1 MDGRLATLEHRRR
14 GRSISVIFPP
24 FHLPSHIHV
33 SIDKSTSTTTSCGP
47 HEPLARPPDDEM
59 REHRNDYLGKRR
71 LFFAR
76 AMIRQNKGR
85 LPVPSRMMFSRW
97 KNPGPGGPPNNWLK
111 TLRDDLAVFQS
122 TEGSTQESP
131 RQFGVEIYR
140 SMQQIRRASGTGG
153 SSKQP
158 NDSRPGV
165 T

>member
-1 MDGRLATLEHRRR
+1 MALL
-14 GRSISVIFPP
+14 RSGNGTAKQGAITQPNDVCAHAQIAWVEIS
-24 FHLPSHIHV
+24 
-33 SIDKSTSTTTSCGP
+33 
-47 HEPLARPPDDEM
+47 
-59 REHRNDYLGKRR
+59 
-71 LFFAR
+71 
-76 AMIRQNKGR
+76 
-85 LPVPSRMMFSRW
+85 
-97 KNPGPGGPPNNWLK
+97 GPGGPPNNWLK